1 MDVRGPIR
9 TIGPVIRTRLA
20 SVLLVLPLLL
30 ATACGSGGGSGDATG
45 KSSGRC
51 SYPDSSAPAAK
62 KAKKPPSDP
71 PAGDPTTVTISTS
84 AGDIRVT
91 LEPDQAPCAVNS
103 LVSLADQGYFDGTRC
118 HRVTTQ
124 GAFVLQCGD
133 PSGTGRGGPGYTFA
147 DELVDND
154 PRLQPCG
161 VEGGQQYC
169 TYNVGTVAMA
179 NAGPDTNGSQFF
191 LVYGNSKFP
200 PNYTVLGHM
209 DAAGVKVVTGI
220 AAKGIDPAT
229 ASGPG
234 DGAPAEPVTITTV
247 KAG

>member
-1 MDVRGPIR
+1 V
-9 TIGPVIRTRLA
+9 TRTRLA
-20 SVLLVLPLLL
+20 PLALAVLLL
-30 ATACGSGGGSGDATG
+30 AAGCGSGSGAGDASGTS
-45 KSSGRC
+45 KGRC
-51 SYPDSSAPAAK
+51 SYPDSGAAAAK
-62 KAKKPPSDP
+62 KAEKPPADP
-71 PAGDPTTVTISTS
+71 PADEPAMVMIDTS

-91 LEPDQAPCAVNS
+91 LEAAQAPCAVNS

-118 HRVTTQ
+118 HRLTTQ

-133 PSGTGRGGPGYTFA
+133 PSGTGRGGPGYSFA
-147 DELVDND
+147 DELVPND

-161 VEGGQQYC
+161 SEGGQDYC

-200 PNYTVLGHM
+200 PAYTVLGHM
-209 DAAGVKVVTGI
+209 DAAGLKVVKDV

-229 ASGPG
+229 AAGPG
-234 DGAPAEPVTITTV
+234 DGAPAELVTITAIKAI